1 MAKKPR
7 SGSPR
12 AHTFNQKTSIYLKLK
27 DNIIFH
33 ELKPGEFLNETKLA
47 RDLGVSRTLLREVIQ
62 RLVADGLLVAVP
74 GQGVHV
80 ETIDLIQYKNAFEI
94 RAPLEELAGRLAAE
108 RIRDE
113 QLDEIRH
120 IIREGEAALDARDF
134 KEMAR
139 LDWRF
144 HAVIGEATRNPK
156 LAQILLRL
164 LVPFNRLWYITMSEF
179 GQIGNVISEWRG
191 VLDALERRSAEE
203 TAKALT
209 LHMSVAPTVLLPVL
223 SLSADQ
229 PR

>member
-1 MAKKPR
+1 MVKKAR
-7 SGSPR
+7 SASPR
-12 AHTFNQKTSIYLKLK
+12 AHTFNQKASIYLKLK

-94 RAPLEELAGRLAAE
+94 RAPLEDLADRLAAE

-113 QLDEIRH
+113 QLEEIRQ
-120 IIREGEAALDARDF
+120 IIKEGEAALDARDF

-164 LVPFNRLWYITMSEF
+164 LVPFNRLWYITMSDSGE
-179 GQIGNVISEWRG
+179 IGDIVHDWER
-191 VLDALERRSAEE
+191 VLDALERNSAEE
-203 TAKALT
+203 AGKALVM
-209 LHMSVAPTVLLPVL
+209 HMNIAPSLLRPLAAILERL
-223 SLSADQ
+223 SG
-229 PR
+229 